1 MNQPELF
8 DIVELLT
15 NLPEDELS
23 AGVQGTIVECYGNDA
38 YEVEFSDSD
47 GETLAL
53 CTLSPEQFV
62 IVWQA
67 KTKSWLSLPEQIT
80 DVVKDLDTARQKE
93 VFKFARSLQG

>member
-62 IVWQA
+62 IVWQG
-67 KTKSWLSLPEQIT
+67 LEQLKVKMRQEEIEINPSEIWG
-80 DVVKDLDTARQKE
+80 DVRDKE
-93 VFKFARSLQG
+93 VGRDIVLP

>member
-8 DIVELLT
+8 DLVELLV
-15 NLPEDELS
+15 NLPENELK
-23 AGVQGTIVECYGNDA
+23 AGERGTIVERYGNDA

-53 CTLSPEQFV
+53 CTISPEQFI

-67 KTKSWLSLPEQIT
+67 ETKSWLSLSEQIT
-80 DVVKDLDTARQKE
+80 DVVKNLDVARQKE
-93 VFKFARSLQG
+93 VFKFARSLQS

>member
-8 DIVELLT
+8 DIVELLVD
-15 NLPEDELS
+15 LPENELKV
-23 AGVQGTIVECYGNDA
+23 GVRGTIVECYGNDA

-53 CTLSPEQFV
+53 CTLSPEKFIV
-62 IVWQA
+62 VWQA
-67 KTKSWLSLPEQIT
+67 QTKSWISLSEQIT
-80 DVVKDLDTARQKE
+80 DVVENLDATRQKE